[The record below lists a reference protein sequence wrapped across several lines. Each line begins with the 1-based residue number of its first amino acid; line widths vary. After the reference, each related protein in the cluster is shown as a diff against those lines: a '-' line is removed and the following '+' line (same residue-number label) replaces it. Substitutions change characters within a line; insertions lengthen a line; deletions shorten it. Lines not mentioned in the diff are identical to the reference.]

1 MDVKSIYAALVAFF
15 ISLTLGPS
23 AIRLMHWLR
32 FGQTVRQEGPKTH
45 LKKTGTPNMGG
56 LLIILA
62 TFVAALLFAGSST
75 DVLYALLISLGY
87 GLIGFLD
94 DLIKA
99 VKKRSLGLKARYK
112 LLGQVILGLV
122 LSFYLISS
130 SSDLSIYIPFTD
142 WSFELAPWMV
152 VILVILVLTG
162 SSNAVNLTDGLDGL
176 AAGTSAI
183 AAVAYAL
190 ICLALG
196 AEDLAVFA
204 GAIVGAC
211 LGFIWFNSYPAQVI
225 MGDSGAFFLGAAFG
239 ALSILTRTELFLV
252 IIGGVFVIETL
263 SDVIQVTYF
272 RLTGGKRVF
281 RMAPIHHHF
290 ELSGWPET
298 KVVFRFWLIGFVF
311 ALLGLVAIV
320 PLLRTI
326 G

>member
-1 MDVKSIYAALVAFF
+1 MILQCIYAVLVAF
-15 ISLTLGPS
+15 IVLLILGRP
-23 AIRLMHWLR
+23 AIRLMHQLR

-56 LLIILA
+56 ILIIFA
-62 TFVAALLFAGSST
+62 TFVAVLLFAGFST

-99 VKKRSLGLKARYK
+99 VKRRSLGLKARHK
-112 LLGQVILGLV
+112 LVGQLILGIV
-122 LSFYLISS
+122 LALYLLNSR
-130 SSDLSIYIPFTD
+130 SDLSIYIPFTD
-142 WSFELAPWMV
+142 RTLVLAPWMAV
-152 VILVILVLTG
+152 VLVILVLTG

-196 AEDLAVFA
+196 ANDLAVFA
-204 GAIVGAC
+204 SAIVGAC

-239 ALSILTRTELFLV
+239 VLSILTRTELFLA
-252 IIGGVFVIETL
+252 IIGGVFVIEAL
-263 SDVIQVTYF
+263 SDIIQVTYF
-272 RLTGGKRVF
+272 RLTGGKRIF

-290 ELSGWPET
+290 ELVGWPET

-311 ALLGLVAIV
+311 ALLGLAAIV
-320 PLLRTI
+320 PLLQSM

>member
-1 MDVKSIYAALVAFF
+1 MALRSIYAALAAFI
-15 ISLTLGPS
+15 ISLALGPS
-23 AIRLMHWLR
+23 AIRLMVRLR

-62 TFVAALLFAGSST
+62 AFAATLLFAGSSS
-75 DVLYALLISLGY
+75 DILYAMLVSLGY
-87 GLIGFLD
+87 GLIGFAD

-99 VKKRSLGLKARYK
+99 IKRRSLGLKARYK
-112 LLGQVILGLV
+112 LLGQVVLGLI
-122 LSFYLISS
+122 LSLYLINSG
-130 SSDLSIYIPFTD
+130 SDLSIYIPFTSL
-142 WSFELAPWMV
+142 SFELAPWMLV
-152 VILVILVLTG
+152 VLVVLVLTG
-162 SSNAVNLTDGLDGL
+162 SSNAVNFTDGLDGL

-183 AAVAYAL
+183 AAAAYAL

-196 AEDLAVFA
+196 AGDLAVYA
-204 GAIVGAC
+204 SAIVGAC

-225 MGDSGAFFLGAAFG
+225 MGDSGAFFLGAAFA
-239 ALSILTRTELFLV
+239 ALAILTRTELFLV
-252 IIGGVFVIETL
+252 IIGGVFVMETL
-263 SDVIQVTYF
+263 SIMIQVSYF

>member
-1 MDVKSIYAALVAFF
+1 MDVKSIYAALVAFI
-15 ISLTLGPS
+15 ISLVLGPS
-23 AIRLMHWLR
+23 AIGLMHRLR